1 MLRCCRDPSC
11 CTTGRINSRVPLLS
25 TAECPSYQQLGLCS
39 RNPSKDA
46 LYAAT
51 AAAFAMS
58 VGKPRTN
65 QENKQT
71 TGPTFRWM
79 FLCLFPRG
87 NSGLHVHGVPAV
99 QPSSFAHVLGGVVPA
114 LMLRESIAL
123 GGRVRTEAGPIA

>member
-25 TAECPSYQQLGLCS
+25 TAECPSYQQLGLCG
-39 RNPSKDA
+39 RNPSKDD

-79 FLCLFPRG
+79 FGCSSVCSLEVTRACMSMGFLLCSLLASRMFWG
-87 NSGLHVHGVPAV
+87 G
-99 QPSSFAHVLGGVVPA
+99 SSPL
-114 LMLRESIAL
+114 
-123 GGRVRTEAGPIA
+123 